1 MSSINITDRAISK
14 IQEVL
19 ENQNKS
25 YFRIRVKGGGW
36 SGFQYVFQSESE
48 INDQKDQI
56 FEFGNLKVII
66 DKNSLP
72 FIEAA
77 ELDYKDEMIGSSFSI
92 SNPNAKSSC
101 GCGSSFSL

>member
-25 YFRIRVKGGGW
+25 YFRIRVKGGGC

-56 FEFGNLKVII
+56 FEFGKLKVII